1 MQKPN
6 QKAEESVQ
14 RRQNSCGTKE
24 QLSRWLQYY
33 CSFIVARQQQSCENR
48 MNRSIWHYAAMITQR
63 PSFFAWTELHNYD
76 RKRHWGALFTIN
88 YTDGENK
95 QTRKT
100 RKSEIR
106 ARLPQKH
113 INNHNLLL
121 LPLLPLPTTYP
132 IIISWSCQS
141 PLCVSWKDAV
151 WWSCAQRHCHTVW
164 VITKRCPLMVSDAW

>member
-1 MQKPN
+1 MWCRKRCVWRENCYAALIWLSILHEEQRQKAN
-6 QKAEESVQ
+6 QKAEESVR

-48 MNRSIWHYAAMITQR
+48 TKRSIWHYAAMIAQR

-76 RKRHWGALFTIN
+76 QKHWGALFTIN

-95 QTRKT
+95 QTRK
-100 RKSEIR
+100 SEVR
-106 ARLPQKH
+106 ARLCIPPPQH

-121 LPLLPLPTTYP
+121 RQNPLRA
-132 IIISWSCQS
+132 
-141 PLCVSWKDAV
+141 SWKDAV
-151 WWSCAQRHCHTVW
+151 CGMM
-164 VITKRCPLMVSDAW
+164 ITQFG